1 MPSTLD
7 NYIQL
12 FLRQPE
18 SLKDIPVSQTGVL
31 AVFSVPE
38 VLRSGLMA
46 SLSKSYIFKAGI
58 AQKLEHDAQW
68 MKAYDFGLIATIQ
81 DPQVLLNHA
90 LLLSRDSHGYPIS
103 IGMAYGEGITLEK
116 GEWLGIPR
124 FQAERMAQFGAHHQV
139 AATQEFIDS
148 LDHIPEGIGLL
159 AGHRSMEQIMSF
171 HFLIVR
177 DYR

>member
-12 FLRQPE
+12 FLLQPE
-18 SLKDIPVSQTGVL
+18 SLKDIPITQTGIL
-31 AVFSVPE
+31 AVFAAPE
-38 VLRSGLMA
+38 VLRSGLLP

-68 MKAYDFGLIATIQ
+68 IKSYDFGLIATMQ
-81 DPQVLLNHA
+81 DPQALLNHA
-90 LLLSRDSHGYPIS
+90 LSMAKENHEFPVS
-103 IGMAYGEGITLEK
+103 IGIAYGEGITLEK

-139 AATQEFIDS
+139 AATQEFIDA
-148 LDHIPEGIGLL
+148 LEHIPEGVGLL
-159 AGHRSMEQIMSF
+159 SGHRSMEQIMSF
-171 HFLIVR
+171 PFLIVR